1 MAFIG
6 KVTAGGNSEM
16 LVGSTLYGYCET
28 AAATAAKVV
37 TISGFDTLMP
47 GVTIHVMFKYSNT
60 AASPTLNVSG
70 LGAKP
75 LYKYGTTV
83 AGNTANTSW
92 VANSVVSL
100 TYSTSVTS
108 TGAWIMNDHIDNST
122 YTVGNKALKLASDSG
137 TATQAI
143 TVNENSA
150 DRTATIKGDGTY
162 ITGAVSGSANEAT
175 VTLSHAAN
183 GTAGSTSPNVA
194 QTPGYN
200 TTFNIPVINYDAAGH
215 ITSTSTTTVK
225 IPASDNTDRYV
236 NSASFTDDST
246 ATAASPVKMTLT
258 RAGSD
263 TATVTANIP
272 KVSASSAGVVPK
284 GAAVT
289 TQSTST
295 KFLRED
301 GTWAAPSYISD
312 TDTKVTQTV
321 KTDSVE
327 RPLLTAPTAQTATT
341 TTTAAFSTNIKAN
354 ASTGNLTATKFT
366 GDGSGINVGST
377 SGNSVYTTTDGKL
390 TSGSL
395 ATTSPNTGSSPALDF
410 IATVSQD
417 AKGKITATKQ
427 TVKNMT
433 GSNATT
439 AGVHGLVPAPGA
451 GTQNYA
457 LYGDGTWKDPVL
469 TIDNVKTT
477 KADGKY
483 AYTSGSV
490 GYITGNHIPEVESNK
505 SFYPPAT
512 AVKIEY
518 STNAGSTWTDYGAT
532 DNQKVGLFTE
542 NRTIGFSLGK
552 GTSTNNT
559 NDMQLRVTIEPT
571 DRYARVDHAFF
582 LVATNGN
589 SAMNVSIE
597 CSTIGD
603 KTTFSNLVTD
613 VPITGWSGPNVV
625 YFPRNTFGGGPNQT
639 NNKYA
644 YRFTFKQTVAE
655 GKSPCSVG
663 DIRLY
668 GDVSWTA
675 PNYMMRRNHL
685 YTWDNSLNATFP
697 AKITATS
704 FSGALTGNASSATEF
719 SEAKSVT
726 LTGDVT
732 GTASSKAG
740 WSVATTLA
748 NSGVTSGTYGPTS
761 NQTPQLGGTITIP
774 SVTVDAKGRVTSAS
788 NKTATIPTEK
798 YGVVDSTS
806 TNAAYTV
813 TVPNL
818 TSLYEGAVVYVYNN
832 KVVNAAS
839 ATLNVNSLGAKSIY
853 YQNAVIPAS
862 RWPLG
867 SLGIFVYNTTIVST
881 GCWIMNY
888 SYGQNTT
895 YSNASL
901 GTGYGTCTTAAATAA
916 KAVTLASY
924 TLAVGGYVSVKFSES
939 ITVANATLNI
949 DGKGAKPIFFNG
961 AALAANVIKANDIVT
976 FVYDGTNY
984 NLVSVDGRQIITAGS
999 YGPTANVTGTEGTTI
1014 KVPQITVDD
1023 FGRVTSIT
1031 ERTLT
1036 NKDTTYIVPVAG
1048 TASPKMDGTATVGTS
1063 AKYAREDHIHPSD
1076 TNKLDVTNP
1085 TAVGKLSIT
1094 INSETKTIK
1103 STIQKNASDSVDYG
1117 TQIIDYDTD
1126 DNTEYVRLILRNET
1140 AAGGLYNS
1148 LCLASSSGT
1157 IYKIYGE
1164 HNRPIPSSLGFG
1176 YGICATDAATVAKT
1190 ATLTGYELV
1199 AGGIVSIKFTYAV
1212 PASATLSINSQ
1223 TAKAIQYNGSAV
1235 TAGIIQAGDLVT
1247 FIYDGS
1253 YYHVIGILQENK
1265 IIFSSASLTLAT
1277 SRWSSSGDTTY
1288 PYKAVINMPGVT
1300 ENFLPVVQ
1308 FRDSDTL
1315 LYDFSPVATTGSGTI
1330 TIMCKTAPTTS
1341 VVIPQI
1347 ICYRGQGV
1355 TLS

>member
-1 MAFIG
+1 MAYIT
-6 KVTAGGNSEM
+6 KVTAGGNNEM
-16 LVGSTLYGYCET
+16 LVGSSLYGNCT
-28 AAATAAKVV
+28 DAANVVAKTVS
-37 TISGFDTLMP
+37 ISGFDTLLN
-47 GVTIHVMFKYSNT
+47 GVTIHVRFANSNT
-60 AASPTLNVSG
+60 AANPTLNVSST
-70 LGAKP
+70 GAKP
-75 LYKYGTTV
+75 IYKWGTTV
-83 AGNTANTSW
+83 PATAANTSW
-92 VANSVVSL
+92 QAGSILSL
-100 TYSTSVTS
+100 TYSTDAVS
-108 TGAWIMNDHIDNST
+108 TGAWVMNDHLDNST
-122 YTVGNKALKLASDSG
+122 YTVGNKALNVASNTG

-143 TVNENSA
+143 TVNENSSN
-150 DRTATIKGDGTY
+150 RTLTISGDGTY
-162 ITGAVSGSANEAT
+162 LSGVVSGSSNAAT
-175 VTLSHAAN
+175 VTLTPTDSGVTANTYGPSETTATTLSHGGKFRVPKVTVDAK
-183 GTAGSTSPNVA
+183 GR
-194 QTPGYN
+194 
-200 TTFNIPVINYDAAGH
+200 TTGATYIEY
-215 ITSTSTTTVK
+215 TL
-225 IPASDNTDRYV
+225 PASGNTDRYV
-236 NSASFTDDST
+236 NSASFADDSSSNSNNPVKMTLTRAGSDT
-246 ATAASPVKMTLT
+246 ATVKANIPKVSSSSAGVVPKGAAVSSQSTTTKFLREDGSWSAPSYIANTDRYVNSASFADDTSNNSSNPVKMTLT

-263 TATVTANIP
+263 TATVTANLP

-395 ATTSPNTGSSPALDF
+395 ATTSPSTGSSPALDF

-439 AGVHGLVPAPGA
+439 AGAHGLVPAPGA
-451 GTQNYA
+451 GTQNYT

-469 TIDNVKTT
+469 TIDNVKAI
-477 KADGKY
+477 KADGQY

-532 DNQKVGLFTE
+532 DDQKVGLFTE

-582 LVATNGN
+582 FVTTNGN
-589 SAMNVSIE
+589 SAMKVSIE
-597 CSTIGD
+597 CSTIGA

-613 VPITGWSGPNVV
+613 VPISGWSGPNIV
-625 YFPRNTFGGGPNQT
+625 YFPKNTFGGGSTQT
-639 NNKYA
+639 TNKYA
-644 YRFTFKQTVAE
+644 YRFTFKQTVAS
-655 GKSPCSVG
+655 GKPPCNVS

-668 GDVSWTA
+668 GDVSWIA

-740 WSVATTLA
+740 WSVAATLA
-748 NSGVTSGTYGPTS
+748 NSGVTSGTYGPTT

-818 TSLYEGAVVYVYNN
+818 ASLYEGAVVYAYNN
-832 KVVNAAS
+832 KIVNAAS
-839 ATLNVNSLGAKSIY
+839 ATLNVNSLGAKPIY
-853 YQNAVIPAS
+853 YQNAVIPES

-888 SYGQNTT
+888 SYGANST

-916 KAVTLASY
+916 KAVTLDSY
-924 TLAVGGYVSVKFSES
+924 ALAVGGYVSVKFSNA

-949 DGKGAKPIFFNG
+949 NSRGAKPIFFNG
-961 AALAANVIKANDIVT
+961 AALAANVISANDIVT

-984 NLVSVDGRQIITAGS
+984 NLVSVDGKQIITAGS

-1014 KVPQITVDD
+1014 KVPQITVDN
-1023 FGRVTSIT
+1023 FGRVTAVT

-1036 NKDTTYIVPVAG
+1036 NKNSTYTP
-1048 TASPKMDGTATVGTS
+1048 
-1063 AKYAREDHIHPSD
+1063 
-1076 TNKLDVTNP
+1076 N
-1085 TAVGKLSIT
+1085 
-1094 INSETKTIK
+1094 
-1103 STIQKNASDSVDYG
+1103 
-1117 TQIIDYDTD
+1117 
-1126 DNTEYVRLILRNET
+1126 
-1140 AAGGLYNS
+1140 
-1148 LCLASSSGT
+1148 
-1157 IYKIYGE
+1157 
-1164 HNRPIPSSLGFG
+1164 SLGFG
-1176 YGICATDAATVAKT
+1176 YGTCATAEATAAKVGVLSGY
-1190 ATLTGYELV
+1190 TLV
-1199 AGGIVSIKFTYAV
+1199 SGGIVAIRFTYAV
-1212 PASATLSINSQ
+1212 PSNATLNINSKG
-1223 TAKAIQYNGSAV
+1223 AKPIYYNNSAI
-1235 TAGIIQAGDLVT
+1235 TAGIIQAGDQVT
-1247 FIYDGS
+1247 FVYDGTN
-1253 YYHVIGILQENK
+1253 YHVIGILQENK

-1308 FRDSDTL
+1308 FSDSDTL
-1315 LYDFSPVATTGSGTI
+1315 LYDFSPVATTGAGTI
-1330 TIMCKTAPTTS
+1330 TIMCKTAPTTAIT
-1341 VVIPQI
+1341 IPQI
-1347 ICYRGQGV
+1347 VCYRGQAV